1 MNSMS
6 RPKHDTIPS
15 TPETGIIPSSMVGIS
30 DVRPCTR
37 SSMPGWTDTNRITP
51 DATALP
57 EAYAKSASSRMRRR
71 MGLREGL

>member
-1 MNSMS
+1 MKSMS
-6 RPKHDTIPS
+6 LPKHDTIPS
-15 TPETGIIPSSMVGIS
+15 MPETGIMPSSIVCIS
-30 DVRPCTR
+30 DVCPCAR